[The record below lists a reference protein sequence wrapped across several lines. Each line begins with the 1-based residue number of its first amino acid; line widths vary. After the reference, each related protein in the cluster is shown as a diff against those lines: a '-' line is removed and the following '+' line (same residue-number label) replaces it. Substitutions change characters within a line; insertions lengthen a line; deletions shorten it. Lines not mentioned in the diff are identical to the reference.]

1 MYSRLYNADRYLDSL
16 SAYLEGYL
24 KRIQP
29 LTNIGEIKEYG
40 RQEFNKKWEE
50 GSLPGW
56 PKQEQ
61 DAAPTTD
68 LFCIACKKQYA
79 KDTVYN
85 AHLTSK
91 KHIKAAAQLAA
102 NGGGSNPSDQESVT
116 EAQSKALAEKAKP
129 EQDAA
134 WSEFL
139 IKKYAELL
147 KTQIEDTKENVER
160 RQTLTGRERDV
171 SWSLALWVLCFMTF
185 SY

>member
-1 MYSRLYNADRYLDSL
+1 MSLQHDRYLDAL
-16 SAYLEGYL
+16 STYLEGYL
-24 KRIQP
+24 KRIKP
-29 LTNIGEIKEYG
+29 LTNIGKIKEEG
-40 RQEFNKKWEE
+40 RQEFDKKWEE

-68 LFCIACKKQYA
+68 LFCIACKKQYS

-102 NGGGSNPSDQESVT
+102 NGGSSNPSDQENVA

-139 IKKYAELL
+139 IQKYAEIL

-171 SWSLALWVLCFMTF
+171 S
-185 SY
+185 